1 MAVNTL
7 ITFFDRASGE
17 SIQKGKEHW
26 IEITSW
32 SWGIAADSSWTKGGG
47 ASVGKPNPGA
57 MSWEHPFDL
66 SSVTI
71 MGYLCTGR
79 AFPKAELQ
87 VMETTGKGVP
97 ETFFTMTMEDVFIT
111 GVSNSG
117 SEEGSIVQNVE
128 MVFKTVRIAYQ
139 PQDPKT
145 GQLAKPSAFMWD
157 IPAGTASPSS

>member
-1 MAVNTL
+1 
-7 ITFFDRASGE
+7 
-17 SIQKGKEHW
+17 
-26 IEITSW
+26 
-32 SWGIAADSSWTKGGG
+32 
-47 ASVGKPNPGA
+47 
-57 MSWEHPFDL
+57 
-66 SSVTI
+66 
-71 MGYLCTGR
+71 
-79 AFPKAELQ
+79 
-87 VMETTGKGVP
+87 METTGKGVP